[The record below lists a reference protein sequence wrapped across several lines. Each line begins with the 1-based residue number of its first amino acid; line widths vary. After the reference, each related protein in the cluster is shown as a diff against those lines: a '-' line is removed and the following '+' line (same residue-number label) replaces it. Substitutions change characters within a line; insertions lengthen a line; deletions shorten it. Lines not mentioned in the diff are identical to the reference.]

1 MKKNKV
7 VIVSYAR
14 TPMGSFMGSLS
25 KIPAPQLGAYAIS
38 GALKKIQLNPKIVQ
52 EVFMG
57 NVLSAGIGQAPARQA
72 ALLAGINETT
82 PCTTINKVCSSG
94 MKAIQIA
101 AQSIAIGDNE
111 IVVAGGMENMSL
123 VPHYTHLRNGKKY
136 GAVSLE
142 DGIQKD
148 GLTDA
153 YNQKA
158 MGVCGDLCATN
169 HSISREEQDQYTVQ
183 SYQRAK
189 QAWEQGYYK
198 NEVVPISIEQRNG
211 TLSNVSKDEEYTNFK
226 PEKIA
231 SLRPAFTPD
240 GTITAANASTLSDGA
255 AATVLMSESKAIA
268 LGLQP
273 IAEIIAWA
281 DAAQKPEL
289 FTTSPAIALG
299 KALEKVDMTLDS
311 IDFFEINEAFAVVS
325 IANAKILGIDPEKM
339 NIFGGAVSLGHPLG
353 CSGARITTTLLSV
366 LQQQQ
371 AQYGAA
377 AICNGGGGASALI
390 IKGLK

>member
-7 VIVSYAR
+7 VIVSSAR
-14 TPMGSFMGSLS
+14 TPIGSFMGSLS
-25 KIPAPQLGAYAIS
+25 TIAAPQLGAYAIS

-52 EVFMG
+52 EVYLG

-72 ALLAGINETT
+72 ALLAGIGETT

-123 VPHYTHLRNGKKY
+123 VPHYGHIRNGKKY
-136 GAVSLE
+136 GGLYLE
-142 DGIQKD
+142 DGLQKD

-158 MGVCGDLCATN
+158 MGVCGDLCALN
-169 HSISREEQDQYTVQ
+169 HNISRKEQDQYTIQ
-183 SYQRAK
+183 SYQRAQ

-198 NEVVPISIEQRNG
+198 DEVVPIPIEQRDG
-211 TLSNVSKDEEYTNFK
+211 TTNYISKDEEYLNFK

-231 SLRPAFTPD
+231 SLRPAFSPD

-255 AATVLMSESKAIA
+255 AALVLMSESKAIE

-273 IAEIIAWA
+273 IAEIIVYA

-289 FTTSPAIALG
+289 FTTSPAIALQ
-299 KALEKVDMTLDS
+299 KALEKADMTIDM

-325 IANAKILGIDPEKM
+325 LANAKIMGIDPEKM

-366 LQQQQ
+366 LQQQKGN
-371 AQYGAA
+371 YGAA
-377 AICNGGGGASALI
+377 AICNGGGGASAII
-390 IKGLK
+390 IKRLN